1 MRRWL
6 AMGALA
12 SAAALWGLMYVL
24 SRLALQT
31 VPALP
36 LVLMR
41 VVISLVC
48 LAPFAV
54 RERFWR
60 VTPRQLGRLAL
71 IGLTGYTCSLS
82 LQFIGT
88 SLTSASLGSL
98 ITSAAPAFIVLFAA
112 LGGERPTVR
121 ATLALGLALIG
132 VALIVGV
139 DVPAG
144 VSLAGILALVGAA
157 ISWALYT
164 VLGRG
169 LARELPLLTTLFWGL
184 ILGGLALAPF
194 AAPQWPS
201 LDKMRHYSPALWLE
215 ILYLGAIAMALAF
228 YLWNYGFAHLPS
240 DVGAVF
246 GLFQPLVGVAL
257 GVAWLGERL
266 TPLGVVGALGIVAG
280 ATLAGMGASRARPGD
295 AQPATHEDVI
305 SQRIDSA
312 P

>member
-1 MRRWL
+1 MASGMQRWL

-12 SAAALWGLMYVL
+12 SAAAMWGLMYVI
-24 SRLALQT
+24 SRLALQS

-36 LVLMR
+36 LVEMR
-41 VVISLVC
+41 IVISLVC
-48 LAPFAV
+48 LAPFAI
-54 RERFWR
+54 RKRFWR
-60 VTPRQLGRLAL
+60 VGLRQLRRLAL
-71 IGLTGYTCSLS
+71 IGVTGYTCSLS

-88 SLTSASLGSL
+88 ALTSASLGSL

-112 LGGERPTVR
+112 LGGERPTAR
-121 ATLALGLALIG
+121 AMLALGIALAG

-144 VSLAGILALVGAA
+144 LSLVGMLALVGAA
-157 ISWALYT
+157 VTWALYT

-169 LARELPLLTTLFWGL
+169 LARELPLTTTLFWGL
-184 ILGGLALAPF
+184 LIGGIAAIPL

-201 LDKMRHYSPALWLE
+201 LDQMRHFSPTLWLQ

-228 YLWNYGFAHLPS
+228 FLWNYGFAHLRS

-257 GVAWLGERL
+257 GTALLGERL
-266 TPLGVVGALGIVAG
+266 SPLGVVGALAIVAG
-280 ATLAGMGASRARPGD
+280 AALAATAPTPAVD
-295 AQPATHEDVI
+295 ATPLTV
-305 SQRIDSA
+305 S
-312 P
+312 

>member
-12 SAAALWGLMYVL
+12 SAAALWGLMYVV
-24 SRLALQT
+24 SRVALQT

-36 LVLMR
+36 LVVMR

-48 LAPFAV
+48 LAPFAL
-54 RERFWR
+54 RQRFWR
-60 VTPRQLGRLAL
+60 ITPRQLGWLAL

-88 SLTSASLGSL
+88 ALTSASLGSL

-112 LGGERPTVR
+112 LGGERPTLR
-121 ATLALGLALIG
+121 AGVALLLALAG
-132 VALIVGV
+132 VALIVGA
-139 DVPAG
+139 DAPLG
-144 VSLAGILALVGAA
+144 GSLLGILALVGAA
-157 ISWALYT
+157 VSWALYT
-164 VLGRG
+164 VLGRR

-184 ILGGLALAPF
+184 LIGGLAVVPL

-201 LDKMRHYSPALWLE
+201 LSQMARYSPTLWLE
-215 ILYLGAIAMALAF
+215 ILYLGVVAMALAF

-240 DVGAVF
+240 DTGAVF

-257 GVAWLGERL
+257 GVALLGERM
-266 TPLGVVGALGIVAG
+266 TPLGLVGALGIVA
-280 ATLAGMGASRARPGD
+280 AAALAGTGVRKPS
-295 AQPATHEDVI
+295 
-305 SQRIDSA
+305 
-312 P
+312 

>member
-12 SAAALWGLMYVL
+12 SAAALWGLMYVI
-24 SRLALQT
+24 SRVALQT

-36 LVLMR
+36 LVVMR
-41 VVISLVC
+41 VIISLVC

-54 RERFWR
+54 RQRFWR
-60 VTPRQLGRLAL
+60 VTQRQLGWLAL
-71 IGLTGYTCSLS
+71 VGLTGYTCSLS

-88 SLTSASLGSL
+88 ALTSASLGSL

-112 LGGERPTVR
+112 LGGERPSTR
-121 ATLALGLALIG
+121 TILALAFAMAG

-139 DVPAG
+139 DVPVG
-144 VSLAGILALVGAA
+144 GSLPGILALVGAA
-157 ISWALYT
+157 VSWALYT
-164 VLGRG
+164 VLGRH
-169 LARELPLLTTLFWGL
+169 LARDLPLLTTLFWGL
-184 ILGGLALAPF
+184 MIGGLAAIPL

-201 LDKMRHYSPALWLE
+201 LDQMRHYSPTLWLE
-215 ILYLGAIAMALAF
+215 ILYLGVVAMAVAF

-257 GVAWLGERL
+257 GAALLGERM
-266 TPLGVVGALGIVAG
+266 TTLGIVGALGIVAG
-280 ATLAGMGASRARPGD
+280 AALAGIGGAHEKPSA
-295 AQPATHEDVI
+295 AQSSPATHP
-305 SQRIDSA
+305 Q
-312 P
+312 

>member
-12 SAAALWGLMYVL
+12 SAAALWGLMYVV
-24 SRLALQT
+24 SRVALPS

-36 LVLMR
+36 LVVMR
-41 VVISLVC
+41 VAISLVC
-48 LAPFAV
+48 LAPFAM

-60 VTPRQLGRLAL
+60 VSRRQIGWLAL

-88 SLTSASLGSL
+88 ALTSASLGSL

-112 LGGERPTVR
+112 LGGERPTAR
-121 ATLALGLALIG
+121 ATLALLIALAG

-144 VSLAGILALVGAA
+144 VSLPGALALVGAA
-157 ISWALYT
+157 VSWALYT
-164 VLGRG
+164 VLGRR
-169 LARELPLLTTLFWGL
+169 LAGELPLLTTLYWGL
-184 ILGGLALAPF
+184 LIGGLAVVPL

-201 LDKMRHYSPALWLE
+201 LDQMRHYSPTLWLQ

-228 YLWNYGFAHLPS
+228 FLWNYGFKYLPS

-257 GVAWLGERL
+257 GVTLLGERL
-266 TPLGVVGALGIVAG
+266 TWLGVVGALGIVAG
-280 ATLAGMGASRARPGD
+280 AVLAGTGGKREQAAGDQRRAAALSTP
-295 AQPATHEDVI
+295 E
-305 SQRIDSA
+305 
-312 P
+312 